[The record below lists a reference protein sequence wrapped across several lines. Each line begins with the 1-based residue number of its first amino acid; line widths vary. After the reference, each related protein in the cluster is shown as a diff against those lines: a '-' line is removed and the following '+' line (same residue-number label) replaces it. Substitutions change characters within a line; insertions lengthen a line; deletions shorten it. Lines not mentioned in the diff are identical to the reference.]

1 MFKLDNVTVRT
12 EPFTAFYIREL
23 LPPDF
28 YEQLA
33 DSFPPLSL
41 FSFRANLGNKYLLT
55 ESEGHAY
62 FEFVESSSPWRKFY
76 EEIKSDDFKQQVLG
90 FLNSNGIDS
99 VANDLL
105 VNDLTARFEFSA
117 LPTNG
122 GSQRPHTD
130 NPEKLVTLVVSL
142 MKAGEWDP
150 RWGGGTSICR
160 PKDET
165 LYFNYA
171 NDYLDF
177 ADVEIVDA
185 FPFEPNAGVVFV
197 KTPVSWHCVA
207 PLNVAAASPL
217 RKTVAISLFRDT
229 NAAALRDDPR
239 GN

>member
-1 MFKLDNVTVRT
+1 MFKFDNVTVRT
-12 EPFTAFYIREL
+12 EPFTAFYIRGL
-23 LPPDF
+23 LPPDY

-33 DSFPPLSL
+33 DSFPPLAR

-55 ESEGHAY
+55 ESEGDAY
-62 FEFVESSSPWRKFY
+62 FEFVESSPPWRKFY
-76 EEIKSDDFKQQVLG
+76 DEIKSDDFKRQVLS
-90 FLNSNGIDS
+90 FLNSNGVDAVGKGAS
-99 VANDLL
+99 

-117 LPTNG
+117 LPTDG

-130 NPEKLVTLVVSL
+130 NPEKLVTLVLSL

-160 PKDET
+160 PKDKA

-207 PLNVAAASPL
+207 PLNVAAAPPV
-217 RKTVAISLFRDT
+217 RKTVAISLFRET
-229 NAAALRDDPR
+229 KVAVPRDDR
-239 GN
+239 SGN